1 MYTQLITI
9 FFKNHLKPFLLNMKK
24 ILAIKWPMSITKML
38 RYGYRAFKPTA
49 FYSLNIMLIIL
60 LSAIW
65 SDLTLNESEVT
76 SSVSTDDI
84 YYLPDMVRMEMAE
97 ALDATAACTYD
108 PQTLVI
114 GDGSCSY
121 PPGSQVYKLDEA
133 FEESGSKIVYIKVCG
148 YACCGTVLVNPK
160 AGADCHLLEI
170 AGPRGTGIS
179 VTEIGYVTSGMC
191 WINTCAGSDEV
202 MTYCSDGG
210 IESRVT
216 FLGSSDAG
224 DGCSYWYYNFESKV
238 DGCGRA
244 ISHMAFALN
253 DFSECCPCTDIEL
266 DGPDEKDYGC
276 QTTFDLDAAIQD
288 LIDNGEVYA
297 TPFGDGCSAND
308 ITYDKA
314 SITGDECGYQVVVTY
329 KVEAECGGFDATH
342 EVVFKWKKDLTPP
355 VLSGIPAGGDL
366 GCNPTRPSCDAGV
379 TANDNCDGSVAV
391 TCTPGAIT
399 GSPCGYSQT
408 FTYSAEDACGN
419 PVSETVTYTWK
430 EDLTPPVL
438 SGIPAGGD
446 LGCNPT
452 RPSCDAGVTANDNCD
467 GSVAVTCTPGAITGT
482 ACNSYSQTFT
492 YSAMDACGNPVSET
506 VTYTWKEDLTPP
518 VLSGLPAGG
527 DLGCNPT
534 RPSCDTGVTANDNCD
549 GEVAVVCTAGQIN
562 IDGCKFS
569 QTFTYSAEDACG
581 NPVSETVTYTWKE
594 DLTPPVLSGIPA
606 GGDLGCNPTRPS
618 CDAGVTANDN
628 CDGSVAVTCT
638 PGAITGTACNGYS
651 QTFTYSAE
659 DACGNPVSETVTYTW
674 KEDLT
679 PPVLS
684 GLPAGGDL
692 GCNPT
697 RPSCDTGVT
706 ANDNCDGEVAV
717 VCTAGQIN
725 IDGCKFSQTFT
736 YSAVDVCGNPVNKMV
751 NYTWIEV
758 DLTCS
763 ITVDEDD
770 DCGGTTVT
778 LVASAT
784 ADCGDLPPGYSFGY
798 EWSTGETTPGITV
811 GAGNYEVT
819 VYIIDPAGN
828 RTECYCTETYTI
840 TEECGTSWA
849 RARDGSSIC
858 NNTFGCASPNWGWT
872 TQLTPGTHEFD
883 LLEGAPSECNGNG
896 STGDLVGYATVT
908 WDGTSKPVV
917 DLHIDDGEH
926 YATSWHI
933 HVSCNN
939 PLPVA
944 RNGKCSAAPG
954 QFGCSDNEVGTDFY
968 DILAGCFQNIDF
980 DGCES
985 IWISIHAVTCD
996 LVCNETLA
1004 DVSSK
1009 NDLFDVDFGN
1019 SFKELQNTDI
1029 EKTGIN
1035 LTVFPN
1041 PVSRDLYLDIQ
1052 GLESETLTIQLF
1064 DTFGRMVKETKLD
1077 YLAKERIHYVL
1088 PDQIADGMYYLKL
1101 IDKTP
1106 VKTIPIMVYQR

>member
-342 EVVFKWKKDLTPP
+342 EVVFKWK
-355 VLSGIPAGGDL
+355 
-366 GCNPTRPSCDAGV
+366 
-379 TANDNCDGSVAV
+379 
-391 TCTPGAIT
+391 
-399 GSPCGYSQT
+399 
-408 FTYSAEDACGN
+408 
-419 PVSETVTYTWK
+419 

-482 ACNSYSQTFT
+482 ACNGYSQTFT

-569 QTFTYSAEDACG
+569 QTFTYSAE
-581 NPVSETVTYTWKE
+581 
-594 DLTPPVLSGIPA
+594 
-606 GGDLGCNPTRPS
+606 
-618 CDAGVTANDN
+618 
-628 CDGSVAVTCT
+628 
-638 PGAITGTACNGYS
+638 
-651 QTFTYSAE
+651 
-659 DACGNPVSETVTYTW
+659 
-674 KEDLT
+674 
-679 PPVLS
+679 
-684 GLPAGGDL
+684 
-692 GCNPT
+692 
-697 RPSCDTGVT
+697 
-706 ANDNCDGEVAV
+706 
-717 VCTAGQIN
+717 
-725 IDGCKFSQTFT
+725 
-736 YSAVDVCGNPVNKMV
+736 DVCGNPVNKMV